1 MKRRSTIIALLLV
14 AALTLGIGYAALTD
28 ILDIAGTVDLSK
40 DDAEKEFNLDIYFS
54 ETVTISDPALAT
66 GRRNTDNDDKG
77 TFSVTGLKQ
86 VGQQVTITYTI
97 VNEGELDA
105 TVTPSTML
113 ETYTDKLQYTTD
125 WDDGAGGYV
134 SKVIAA
140 GGSETIAITV
150 KLIELPTTTVQAN
163 FTIELDATADD
174 TVTP

>member
-28 ILDIAGTVDLSK
+28 ILDIAGTIDLSK
-40 DDAEKEFNLDIYFS
+40 EDAEKEFNLDIYFS
-54 ETVTISDPALAT
+54 ETVTVSDPDVAT
-66 GRRNTDNDDKG
+66 ARRNGDNDDKG

-97 VNEGELDA
+97 LNVGELDA
-105 TVTPSTML
+105 TVTPSTLL
-113 ETYTDKLQYTTD
+113 ENHTDKLQYTTD
-125 WDDGAGGYV
+125 WDDGEGGYV

-150 KLIELPTTTVQAN
+150 KLIELPTITFQAN
-163 FTIELDATADD
+163 FTIELEATAEDI
-174 TVTP
+174 VTP